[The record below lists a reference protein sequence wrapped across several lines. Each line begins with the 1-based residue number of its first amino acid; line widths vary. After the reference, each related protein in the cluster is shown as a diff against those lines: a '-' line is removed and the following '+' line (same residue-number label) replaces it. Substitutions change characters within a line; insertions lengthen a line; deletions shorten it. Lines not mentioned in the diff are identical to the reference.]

1 MHFSFLSIVRLWSLF
16 WKISEIF
23 PSLVRTYYEPS
34 AISRTKFRT
43 SGSGGDGDAR
53 FGCYGILFILVS
65 VSGTRQAKLAFSKFY
80 MCPKLTI
87 AQLNRRFKM
96 RGHKAKLAQAYSLT
110 MQRAV
115 ALLTAMLLSVV
126 YSAPDVFVSKSLTY

>member
-1 MHFSFLSIVRLWSLF
+1 
-16 WKISEIF
+16 
-23 PSLVRTYYEPS
+23 
-34 AISRTKFRT
+34 
-43 SGSGGDGDAR
+43 
-53 FGCYGILFILVS
+53 
-65 VSGTRQAKLAFSKFY
+65 
-80 MCPKLTI
+80 
-87 AQLNRRFKM
+87 M